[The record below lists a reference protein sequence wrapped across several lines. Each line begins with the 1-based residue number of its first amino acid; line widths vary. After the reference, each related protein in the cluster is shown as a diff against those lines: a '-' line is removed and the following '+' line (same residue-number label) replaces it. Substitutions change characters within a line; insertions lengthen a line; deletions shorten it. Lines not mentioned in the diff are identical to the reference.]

1 MGKPPAKERKPD
13 WYWPLAAL
21 EYEHEIAEFF
31 PDEAQLLGTI
41 MILWNR
47 QELALR
53 SIFVDL
59 LNARQRTYAE
69 AIWDRQP
76 THQAKRDLLA
86 LALTTVKL
94 SKRKAGILTWVIE
107 NTKTLADRRNELIHA
122 EYVVHHRTDRL
133 HAKVKSPRSTK
144 PPKYQQ
150 VGVSDLRVV
159 VEELSRLLQGTEA
172 ARISLSE
179 PLRRMAKKFETAL
192 APIAEDLRQAREN
205 RQTDSDLLSL
215 RRTHGEEY

>member
-1 MGKPPAKERKPD
+1 MGEPPARERKPD

-21 EYEHEIAEFF
+21 EYEHEIADFF

-53 SIFVDL
+53 MIFVDL
-59 LNARQRTYAE
+59 LNARQRDYAE

-86 LALTTVKL
+86 LALTTVRL
-94 SKRKAGILTWVIE
+94 SKRKAGILTWVID

-122 EYVVHHRTDRL
+122 EYVVHHRTNRL
-133 HAKVKSPRSTK
+133 HAKVKAPRSNK

-150 VGVSDLRVV
+150 VGESDLRVV
-159 VEELSRLLQGTEA
+159 VEELSFLLRATEGACTQLSSRFKRLSKMLDSKLPPKSPQ
-172 ARISLSE
+172 
-179 PLRRMAKKFETAL
+179 P
-192 APIAEDLRQAREN
+192 PQEN
-205 RQTDSDLLSL
+205 PQND
-215 RRTHGEEY
+215 